1 MERNTTMRSDRDLRN
16 ILERIDHKGYPAY
29 KDTKGEYQFRKY
41 VLDIEHVQG
50 DPFASPS
57 QVRISVSGK
66 NAGIPLKYYDKKHKR
81 IATQDYLLR
90 KIGFEIVKNSKQR
103 GSGKS
108 GLIHI
113 SRCGQEILERTACQI
128 NDKDGEITIR
138 LEVGFPANGRTI
150 NAGELEKI
158 LFDILPDIVNK
169 TIMYKNINV
178 AELDNVMR
186 LTENQ
191 FFIRNEMKSKEL
203 VAFIA
208 DNSILPRKS
217 GISSEPLKDAVRF
230 KTPESMKVQF
240 NLPDGT
246 VIYGMGIPKGVTLI
260 VGGGYHGKSTLL
272 EALQMGVYDHI
283 SGDGREYVFSDNS
296 SVKIRAEDGRS
307 ISQTDISM
315 FINNLPNKMDTS
327 CFSTQNASGSTSQAA
342 NVVEAIETGC
352 KVLLIDEDTS
362 ATNFM
367 IRDELMQLVV
377 TKDKEPITPYI
388 DKVREL
394 YESYGISTILVAG
407 SSGEYF
413 NEADKIIQMDEY
425 HTYDI
430 TEYAKDIAQKYGYHS
445 KRSMKHETAIPSF
458 NRRVCMNKDWIGD
471 WAKIKVN
478 GKDLVSINKDGIDTR
493 YLEQLADEEQLRMI
507 GYLFVYIN
515 QSILNGN
522 NSLQDSV
529 EKLVQSLDKNGLKDI
544 FQNKKIPCNLAI
556 PRKQELFMCIN
567 RYRKIKIMNK

>member
-1 MERNTTMRSDRDLRN
+1 MRSDRDLKN
-16 ILERIDHKGYPAY
+16 ILERIDHRGYPAY
-29 KDTKGEYQFRKY
+29 KDTKGEYQFSKY

-57 QVRISVSGK
+57 QIRISVSGK
-66 NAGIPLKYYDKKHKR
+66 VAGIPSKYFDKKHKR

-90 KIGFEIVKNSKQR
+90 KIDSEIAKNSKQR

-108 GLIHI
+108 GLMHI
-113 SRCGQEILERTACQI
+113 SRCGQEVLERTACQI
-128 NDKDGEITIR
+128 NDRDGEITVR

-150 NAGELEKI
+150 NAGELERI
-158 LFDILPDIVNK
+158 LFHILPDIVNR
-169 TIMYKNINV
+169 TVLYKNIDI
-178 AELDNVMR
+178 AELDDVMR

-191 FFIRNEMKSKEL
+191 FFIRNEMKNREL
-203 VAFIA
+203 TAFIA

-217 GISSEPLKDAVRF
+217 GISAEPLKDAVKFRA
-230 KTPESMKVQF
+230 PESMKIKMD
-240 NLPDGT
+240 LPDGT
-246 VIYGMGIPKGVTLI
+246 AIYGMGIPKGVTLI

-272 EALQMGVYDHI
+272 EALQMGVYDHVA
-283 SGDGREYVFSDNS
+283 GDGREYVFSDVS

-315 FINNLPNKMDTS
+315 FINNLPNKLDTR

-342 NVVEAIETGC
+342 NVIEAVETGC

-388 DKVREL
+388 DRVREL
-394 YESYGISTILVAG
+394 YESYGVSTILVAG

-413 NEADKIIQMDEY
+413 NKADKIIQMDEY
-425 HTYDI
+425 HTFDI
-430 TEYAKDIAQKYGYHS
+430 TEYAKDIAQKHGYHAKKS
-445 KRSMKHETAIPSF
+445 VEKDVAMPNF
-458 NRRVCMNKDWIGD
+458 NRCARVNKDWIGE
-471 WAKIKVN
+471 WAKVKVN
-478 GKDLVSINKDGIDTR
+478 GKDAVSINRDSIDTR

-507 GYLFVYIN
+507 GYLFVYMN
-515 QSILNGN
+515 QSIFGRN
-522 NSLQDSV
+522 NTLQDSV
-529 EKLVQSLDKNGLKDI
+529 EKLAQMLEKNGLKDI
-544 FQNKKIPCNLAI
+544 FQGKKIPCNLAM

-567 RYRKIKIMNK
+567 RFRKLI

>member
-1 MERNTTMRSDRDLRN
+1 MRSDRDLKN
-16 ILERIDHKGYPAY
+16 ILDRIDHRGYPAY
-29 KDTKGEYQFRKY
+29 KDTKGEYQFSKY

-57 QVRISVSGK
+57 QIRISVSGK
-66 NAGIPLKYYDKKHKR
+66 VAGIPSKYFDKKHKR

-90 KIGFEIVKNSKQR
+90 KIGSEIAKNSKQR

-108 GLIHI
+108 GLMHI
-113 SRCGQEILERTACQI
+113 SRCGQEVLERTACQI
-128 NDKDGEITIR
+128 NDRDGEITVR

-150 NAGELEKI
+150 NASELERI
-158 LFDILPDIVNK
+158 LFHILPDIVNR
-169 TIMYKNINV
+169 TVLYKNIDI
-178 AELDNVMR
+178 AELDDVMR

-191 FFIRNEMKSKEL
+191 FFIRNEMKNREL
-203 VAFIA
+203 TAFIA

-217 GISSEPLKDAVRF
+217 GISAEPLKDAVKFRA
-230 KTPESMKVQF
+230 PESMKIKMD
-240 NLPDGT
+240 LPDGT
-246 VIYGMGIPKGVTLI
+246 AIYGMGIPKGVTLI

-272 EALQMGVYDHI
+272 EALQMGVYDHVA
-283 SGDGREYVFSDNS
+283 GDGREYVFSDVS

-315 FINNLPNKMDTS
+315 FINNLPNKLDTR

-342 NVVEAIETGC
+342 NVIEAVETGC

-388 DKVREL
+388 DRVREL
-394 YESYGISTILVAG
+394 YESYGVSTILVAG

-413 NEADKIIQMDEY
+413 NKADKIIQMDEY
-425 HTYDI
+425 HTFDI
-430 TEYAKDIAQKYGYHS
+430 TEYAKDIAQKHGYHAKKS
-445 KRSMKHETAIPSF
+445 VEKDVAMPNF
-458 NRRVCMNKDWIGD
+458 NRCARVNKDWIGE

-478 GKDLVSINKDGIDTR
+478 GKDAVSINRDSIDTR

-507 GYLFVYIN
+507 GYLFVYMN
-515 QSILNGN
+515 QSIFGKN
-522 NSLQDSV
+522 NTLQDSV
-529 EKLVQSLDKNGLKDI
+529 EKLAQMLEKNGLKDI
-544 FQNKKIPCNLAI
+544 LQGKKIPCNLAM

-567 RYRKIKIMNK
+567 RFRKLI

>member
-1 MERNTTMRSDRDLRN
+1 MVKRMGIMRSDRDLKN

-29 KDTKGEYQFRKY
+29 KDTKGEYQFSKY

-57 QVRISVSGK
+57 QIRISVSGK
-66 NAGIPLKYYDKKHKR
+66 VAGIPAKYFDKKHKR

-90 KIGFEIVKNSKQR
+90 KIGSEIIKNSKQR

-128 NDKDGEITIR
+128 NDKDGEITVR
-138 LEVGFPANGRTI
+138 LEIGFPANGRTI
-150 NAGELEKI
+150 NAGELERI
-158 LFDILPDIVNK
+158 LFHILPDIVNK
-169 TIMYKNINV
+169 TVLYKNINI
-178 AELDNVMR
+178 AELDDVIR
-186 LTENQ
+186 LAENQ
-191 FFIRNEMKSKEL
+191 FFIRNEMKNREL
-203 VAFIA
+203 TAFIA

-217 GISSEPLKDAVRF
+217 GISAEPLKDAVRF
-230 KTPESMKVQF
+230 KAPESMKIKID
-240 NLPDGT
+240 LPDST
-246 VIYGMGIPKGVTLI
+246 AIYGMGIPKGVTLI

-283 SGDGREYVFSDNS
+283 AGDGREYVFSDVS

-315 FINNLPNKMDTS
+315 FINNLPNKLDTS

-342 NVVEAIETGC
+342 NVIEAVETGC

-388 DKVREL
+388 DRVREL
-394 YESYGISTILVAG
+394 YESYGVSTILVAG

-413 NEADKIIQMDEY
+413 NKADKIIQMDEY
-425 HTYDI
+425 HTFDI
-430 TEYAKDIAQKYGYHS
+430 TEYAKDIAQKHGYHAQ
-445 KRSMKHETAIPSF
+445 KNVEKDAVMPNF
-458 NRRVCMNKDWIGD
+458 NRCARVNKDWIGER
-471 WAKIKVN
+471 AKVKVN
-478 GKDLVSINKDGIDTR
+478 GKDAVSINRDGVDTR

-507 GYLFVYIN
+507 GYLFVYMN
-515 QSILNGN
+515 QFIFDKN
-522 NSLQDSV
+522 NTLQNSV
-529 EKLVQSLDKNGLKDI
+529 EKLVQTLEKNGLRNI

-567 RYRKIKIMNK
+567 RFRKLI

>member
-1 MERNTTMRSDRDLRN
+1 MRSDRDLKN
-16 ILERIDHKGYPAY
+16 ILERIDHRGYPAY
-29 KDTKGEYQFRKY
+29 KDTKGEYQFSKY

-57 QVRISVSGK
+57 QIRISVSGK
-66 NAGIPLKYYDKKHKR
+66 VAGIPSKYFDKKHKR

-90 KIGFEIVKNSKQR
+90 KIGSEIAKNSKQR

-108 GLIHI
+108 GLMHI
-113 SRCGQEILERTACQI
+113 SRCGQEVLERTACQI
-128 NDKDGEITIR
+128 NDRDGEITVR

-150 NAGELEKI
+150 NAGELERI
-158 LFDILPDIVNK
+158 LFHILPDIVNR
-169 TIMYKNINV
+169 TVLYKNIDI
-178 AELDNVMR
+178 AELDDVMR

-191 FFIRNEMKSKEL
+191 FFIRNEMKNREL
-203 VAFIA
+203 TAFIA

-217 GISSEPLKDAVRF
+217 GISAEPLKDAVKFRA
-230 KTPESMKVQF
+230 PESMKIKMD
-240 NLPDGT
+240 LPDGT
-246 VIYGMGIPKGVTLI
+246 AIYGMGIPKGVTLI

-272 EALQMGVYDHI
+272 EALQMGVYDHVA
-283 SGDGREYVFSDNS
+283 GDGREYVFSDVS

-315 FINNLPNKMDTS
+315 FINNLPNKLDTR

-342 NVVEAIETGC
+342 NVIEAVETGC

-388 DKVREL
+388 DRVREL
-394 YESYGISTILVAG
+394 YESYGVSTILVAG

-413 NEADKIIQMDEY
+413 NKADKIIQMDEY
-425 HTYDI
+425 HTFDI
-430 TEYAKDIAQKYGYHS
+430 TEYAKDIAQKHGYHAKKS
-445 KRSMKHETAIPSF
+445 VEKDVAMPNF
-458 NRRVCMNKDWIGD
+458 NRCARVNKDWIGE

-478 GKDLVSINKDGIDTR
+478 GKDAVSINRDSIDTR

-507 GYLFVYIN
+507 GYLFVYMN
-515 QSILNGN
+515 QSIFGRN
-522 NSLQDSV
+522 NTLQDSA
-529 EKLVQSLDKNGLKDI
+529 EKLAQMLEKNGLKDI
-544 FQNKKIPCNLAI
+544 FQDKKIPCNLAM

-567 RYRKIKIMNK
+567 RFRKLI

>member
-1 MERNTTMRSDRDLRN
+1 MVKRMGIMRSDRDLKN

-29 KDTKGEYQFRKY
+29 KDTKGEYQFSKY

-57 QVRISVSGK
+57 QIRISVSGK
-66 NAGIPLKYYDKKHKR
+66 VAGIPAKYFDKKHKR

-90 KIGFEIVKNSKQR
+90 KIGSETIKNSKQR

-128 NDKDGEITIR
+128 NDKDGEITVR
-138 LEVGFPANGRTI
+138 LEIGFPANGRTI
-150 NAGELEKI
+150 NAGELERI
-158 LFDILPDIVNK
+158 LFHILPDIVNK
-169 TIMYKNINV
+169 TVLYKNINI
-178 AELDNVMR
+178 AELDDVIC
-186 LTENQ
+186 LAENQ
-191 FFIRNEMKSKEL
+191 FFIRNEMKNREL
-203 VAFIA
+203 TAFIA

-217 GISSEPLKDAVRF
+217 GISAEPLKDAVRF
-230 KTPESMKVQF
+230 KAPESMKIKID
-240 NLPDGT
+240 LPDST
-246 VIYGMGIPKGVTLI
+246 AIYGMGIPKGVTLI

-283 SGDGREYVFSDNS
+283 AGDGREYVFSDVS

-315 FINNLPNKMDTS
+315 FINNLPNKLDTS

-342 NVVEAIETGC
+342 NVIEAVETGC

-388 DKVREL
+388 DRVREL
-394 YESYGISTILVAG
+394 YESYGVSTILVAG

-413 NEADKIIQMDEY
+413 NKADKIIQMDEY
-425 HTYDI
+425 HTFDI
-430 TEYAKDIAQKYGYHS
+430 TEYAKDIAQKHGYHAQ
-445 KRSMKHETAIPSF
+445 KNVEKDAVMPNF
-458 NRRVCMNKDWIGD
+458 NRCARVNKDWIGER
-471 WAKIKVN
+471 AKVKVN
-478 GKDLVSINKDGIDTR
+478 GKDAVSINRDSVDTR

-507 GYLFVYIN
+507 GYLFVYMN
-515 QSILNGN
+515 QFIFDKN
-522 NSLQDSV
+522 NTLQNSV
-529 EKLVQSLDKNGLKDI
+529 EKLVQTLEKNGLRNI

-567 RYRKIKIMNK
+567 RFRKLI

>member
-1 MERNTTMRSDRDLRN
+1 MRSDRDLKN
-16 ILERIDHKGYPAY
+16 ILDRIDHRGYPAY
-29 KDTKGEYQFRKY
+29 KDTKEEYQFSKY

-57 QVRISVSGK
+57 QIRISVSGK
-66 NAGIPLKYYDKKHKR
+66 VAGIPSKYFDKKHKR

-90 KIGFEIVKNSKQR
+90 KIGSEIAKNSKQR

-108 GLIHI
+108 GLMHI
-113 SRCGQEILERTACQI
+113 SRCGQEVLERTACQI
-128 NDKDGEITIR
+128 NDRDGEITVR

-150 NAGELEKI
+150 NAGELERI
-158 LFDILPDIVNK
+158 LFNILPDIVNR
-169 TIMYKNINV
+169 TVLYKNIDI
-178 AELDNVMR
+178 AELDDVMR

-191 FFIRNEMKSKEL
+191 FFIRNEMKNREL
-203 VAFIA
+203 TAFIA

-217 GISSEPLKDAVRF
+217 GISAEPLKDAVKFRA
-230 KTPESMKVQF
+230 PESMKIKMD
-240 NLPDGT
+240 LPDGT
-246 VIYGMGIPKGVTLI
+246 AIYGMGIPKGVTLI

-272 EALQMGVYDHI
+272 EALQMGVYDHVA
-283 SGDGREYVFSDNS
+283 GDGREYVFSDVS

-315 FINNLPNKMDTS
+315 FINNLPNKLDTR

-342 NVVEAIETGC
+342 NVIEAVETGC

-388 DKVREL
+388 DRVREL
-394 YESYGISTILVAG
+394 YESYGVSTILVAG

-413 NEADKIIQMDEY
+413 NKADKIIQMDEY
-425 HTYDI
+425 HTFDI
-430 TEYAKDIAQKYGYHS
+430 TEYAKDIAQKHGYHAKKS
-445 KRSMKHETAIPSF
+445 VEKDVAMPNF
-458 NRRVCMNKDWIGD
+458 NRCARVNKDWIGE

-478 GKDLVSINKDGIDTR
+478 GKDAVSINRDSIDTR

-507 GYLFVYIN
+507 GYLFVYMN
-515 QSILNGN
+515 QSIFGRN
-522 NSLQDSV
+522 NTLQDSV
-529 EKLVQSLDKNGLKDI
+529 EKLAQMLEKNGLKDI
-544 FQNKKIPCNLAI
+544 FQGKKIPCNLAV

-567 RYRKIKIMNK
+567 RFRKLI

>member
-1 MERNTTMRSDRDLRN
+1 MRSDRDLKN
-16 ILERIDHKGYPAY
+16 ILERIDHRGYPAY
-29 KDTKGEYQFRKY
+29 KDTKGEYQFSKY

-57 QVRISVSGK
+57 QIRISVSGK
-66 NAGIPLKYYDKKHKR
+66 VAGIPSKYFDKKHKR

-90 KIGFEIVKNSKQR
+90 KIGSEIAKNSKQR

-108 GLIHI
+108 GLMHI
-113 SRCGQEILERTACQI
+113 SRCGQEVLERTACQI
-128 NDKDGEITIR
+128 NDRDGEITVR

-150 NAGELEKI
+150 NAGELERI
-158 LFDILPDIVNK
+158 LFHILPDIVNR
-169 TIMYKNINV
+169 TVLYKNIDI
-178 AELDNVMR
+178 AELDDVMR

-191 FFIRNEMKSKEL
+191 FFIRNEMKNREL
-203 VAFIA
+203 TAFIA

-217 GISSEPLKDAVRF
+217 GISAEPLKDAVKFRA
-230 KTPESMKVQF
+230 PESMKIKMD
-240 NLPDGT
+240 LPDGT
-246 VIYGMGIPKGVTLI
+246 AIYGMGIPKGVTLI

-272 EALQMGVYDHI
+272 EALQMGVYDHVA
-283 SGDGREYVFSDNS
+283 GDGREYVFSDVS

-315 FINNLPNKMDTS
+315 FINNLPNKLDTT

-342 NVVEAIETGC
+342 NVIEAVETGC
-352 KVLLIDEDTS
+352 KMLLIDEDTS

-388 DKVREL
+388 DRVREL
-394 YESYGISTILVAG
+394 YESYGVSTILVAG

-413 NEADKIIQMDEY
+413 NKADKIIQMDEY
-425 HTYDI
+425 HTFDI
-430 TEYAKDIAQKYGYHS
+430 TEYAKDIAQKHGYHAKKS
-445 KRSMKHETAIPSF
+445 VEKDVAMLNF
-458 NRRVCMNKDWIGD
+458 NRCARVNKDWIGE

-478 GKDLVSINKDGIDTR
+478 GKDAVSINRDSIDTR

-507 GYLFVYIN
+507 GYLFVYMN
-515 QSILNGN
+515 QFIFGRN
-522 NSLQDSV
+522 NTLQDSV
-529 EKLVQSLDKNGLKDI
+529 EKLAQMLEKNGLKDI
-544 FQNKKIPCNLAI
+544 FQDKKIPCNLAM

-567 RYRKIKIMNK
+567 RFRKLI

>member
-1 MERNTTMRSDRDLRN
+1 MRSDKDLKN

-29 KDTKGEYQFRKY
+29 KDTKGEYQFGKY

-57 QVRISVSGK
+57 QIRISVSGK
-66 NAGIPLKYYDKKHKR
+66 EAGIPLKYYDKKHKR

-90 KIGFEIVKNSKQR
+90 KIGSEIIKNSKQR

-108 GLIHI
+108 GVIHI
-113 SRCGQEILERTACQI
+113 SRCGQEVLERTACQI

-158 LFDILPDIVNK
+158 LFHILPDVVNK
-169 TIMYKNINV
+169 TVMYKNIDI
-178 AELDNVMR
+178 AELDDVMR

-191 FFIRNEMKSKEL
+191 FFIRNEMRSRGL
-203 VAFIA
+203 TAFIA
-208 DNSILPRKS
+208 DNSILPRES
-217 GISSEPLKDAVRF
+217 GISSKPLKDAVRF
-230 KTPESMKVQF
+230 RAPESMKIKID
-240 NLPDGT
+240 LPDGT
-246 VIYGMGIPKGVTLI
+246 IINGMGIPQGVTLI

-283 SGDGREYVFSDNS
+283 AGDGREYVFADTS

-307 ISQTDISM
+307 ISKTDISM
-315 FINNLPNKMDTS
+315 FINNLPNKMDTR

-342 NVVEAIETGC
+342 NVIEAIETGC
-352 KVLLIDEDTS
+352 KVLLVDEDTS

-388 DKVREL
+388 DRVREL
-394 YESYGISTILVAG
+394 YELYGVSTILVAG

-413 NEADKIIQMDEY
+413 NKADKIIQMDEY
-425 HTYDI
+425 YIFDI
-430 TEYAKDIAQKYGYHS
+430 TD
-445 KRSMKHETAIPSF
+445 
-458 NRRVCMNKDWIGD
+458 
-471 WAKIKVN
+471 
-478 GKDLVSINKDGIDTR
+478 
-493 YLEQLADEEQLRMI
+493 
-507 GYLFVYIN
+507 
-515 QSILNGN
+515 
-522 NSLQDSV
+522 
-529 EKLVQSLDKNGLKDI
+529 
-544 FQNKKIPCNLAI
+544 
-556 PRKQELFMCIN
+556 
-567 RYRKIKIMNK
+567 

>member
-1 MERNTTMRSDRDLRN
+1 MRSDRDLKN
-16 ILERIDHKGYPAY
+16 ILERIDHRGYPAY
-29 KDTKGEYQFRKY
+29 KDTKGEYQFSKY

-57 QVRISVSGK
+57 QIRISVSGK
-66 NAGIPLKYYDKKHKR
+66 VAGIPSKYFDKKHKR

-90 KIGFEIVKNSKQR
+90 KIGSEIAKNSKQR

-108 GLIHI
+108 GLMHI
-113 SRCGQEILERTACQI
+113 SRCGQEVLERTACQI
-128 NDKDGEITIR
+128 NDRDGEITVR

-150 NAGELEKI
+150 NAGELERI
-158 LFDILPDIVNK
+158 LFHILPDIVNR
-169 TIMYKNINV
+169 TVLYKNIDI
-178 AELDNVMR
+178 AELDDVMR

-191 FFIRNEMKSKEL
+191 FFIRNEMKNREL
-203 VAFIA
+203 TAFIA

-217 GISSEPLKDAVRF
+217 GISAEPLKDAVKFRA
-230 KTPESMKVQF
+230 PESMKIKMD
-240 NLPDGT
+240 LPDGT
-246 VIYGMGIPKGVTLI
+246 AIYGMGIPKGVTLI

-272 EALQMGVYDHI
+272 EALQMGVYDHVA
-283 SGDGREYVFSDNS
+283 GDGREYVFSDVS

-315 FINNLPNKMDTS
+315 FINNLPNKLDTR

-342 NVVEAIETGC
+342 NVIEAVETGC

-388 DKVREL
+388 DRVREL
-394 YESYGISTILVAG
+394 YESYGVSTILVAG

-413 NEADKIIQMDEY
+413 NKADKIIQMDEY
-425 HTYDI
+425 HTFDI
-430 TEYAKDIAQKYGYHS
+430 TEYARDIAQKHGYHAKKS
-445 KRSMKHETAIPSF
+445 VEKDVAMPNF
-458 NRRVCMNKDWIGD
+458 NRCARVNKDWIGE

-478 GKDLVSINKDGIDTR
+478 GKDAVSINRDSIDTR

-507 GYLFVYIN
+507 GYLFVYMN
-515 QSILNGN
+515 QSIFGRN
-522 NSLQDSV
+522 NTLQDSA
-529 EKLVQSLDKNGLKDI
+529 EKLAQMLEKNGLKDI
-544 FQNKKIPCNLAI
+544 FQGKKIPCNLAM

-567 RYRKIKIMNK
+567 RFRKLI

>member
-1 MERNTTMRSDRDLRN
+1 MRSDRDLKN
-16 ILERIDHKGYPAY
+16 ILERIDHRGYPAY
-29 KDTKGEYQFRKY
+29 KDTKGEYQFSKY

-57 QVRISVSGK
+57 QIRISVNGK
-66 NAGIPLKYYDKKHKR
+66 VAGIPSKYFDKKHKR

-90 KIGFEIVKNSKQR
+90 KIGSEIAKNSKQR

-108 GLIHI
+108 GLMHI
-113 SRCGQEILERTACQI
+113 SRCGQEVLERTACQI
-128 NDKDGEITIR
+128 NDRDGEITVR

-150 NAGELEKI
+150 NAGELERI
-158 LFDILPDIVNK
+158 LFHILPDIVNR
-169 TIMYKNINV
+169 TVLYKNIDI
-178 AELDNVMR
+178 AELDDVMR

-191 FFIRNEMKSKEL
+191 FFIRNEMKNREL
-203 VAFIA
+203 TAFIA

-217 GISSEPLKDAVRF
+217 GISAEPLKDAVKFRA
-230 KTPESMKVQF
+230 PESMKIKMD
-240 NLPDGT
+240 LPDGT
-246 VIYGMGIPKGVTLI
+246 AIYGMGIPKGVTLI

-272 EALQMGVYDHI
+272 EALQMGVYDHVA
-283 SGDGREYVFSDNS
+283 GDGREYVFSDVS

-315 FINNLPNKMDTS
+315 FINNLPNKLDTT

-342 NVVEAIETGC
+342 NVIEAVETGC
-352 KVLLIDEDTS
+352 KMLLIDEDTS

-388 DKVREL
+388 DRVREL
-394 YESYGISTILVAG
+394 YESYGVSTILVAG

-413 NEADKIIQMDEY
+413 NKADKIIQMDEY
-425 HTYDI
+425 HTFDI
-430 TEYAKDIAQKYGYHS
+430 TEYAKDIAQKHGYHAKKS
-445 KRSMKHETAIPSF
+445 VEKDVAMLNF
-458 NRRVCMNKDWIGD
+458 NRCARVNKDWIGE

-478 GKDLVSINKDGIDTR
+478 GKDAVSINRDSIDTR

-507 GYLFVYIN
+507 GYLFVYMN
-515 QSILNGN
+515 QSIFGRN
-522 NSLQDSV
+522 NTLQDSV
-529 EKLVQSLDKNGLKDI
+529 EKLAQMLEKNGLKDI
-544 FQNKKIPCNLAI
+544 FQDKKIPCNLAM

-567 RYRKIKIMNK
+567 RFRKLI

>member
-1 MERNTTMRSDRDLRN
+1 MRSDRDLKN
-16 ILERIDHKGYPAY
+16 ILERIDHRGYPAY
-29 KDTKGEYQFRKY
+29 KDTKGEYQFSKY

-57 QVRISVSGK
+57 QIRISVNGK
-66 NAGIPLKYYDKKHKR
+66 VAGIPSKYFDKKHKR

-90 KIGFEIVKNSKQR
+90 KIDSEIAKNSKQR

-108 GLIHI
+108 GLMHI
-113 SRCGQEILERTACQI
+113 SRCGQEVLERTACQI
-128 NDKDGEITIR
+128 NDRDGEITVR

-150 NAGELEKI
+150 NAGELERI
-158 LFDILPDIVNK
+158 LFHILPDIVNR
-169 TIMYKNINV
+169 TVLYKNIDI
-178 AELDNVMR
+178 AELDDVMR

-191 FFIRNEMKSKEL
+191 FFIRNEMKNREL
-203 VAFIA
+203 TAFIA

-217 GISSEPLKDAVRF
+217 GISAEPLKDAVKFRA
-230 KTPESMKVQF
+230 PESMKIKMD
-240 NLPDGT
+240 LPDGT
-246 VIYGMGIPKGVTLI
+246 AIYGMGIPKGVTLI

-272 EALQMGVYDHI
+272 EALQMGVYDHVA
-283 SGDGREYVFSDNS
+283 GDGREYVFSDVS

-315 FINNLPNKMDTS
+315 FINNLPNKLDTT

-342 NVVEAIETGC
+342 NVIEAVETGC
-352 KVLLIDEDTS
+352 KMLLIDEDTS

-388 DKVREL
+388 DRVREL
-394 YESYGISTILVAG
+394 YESYGVSTILVAG

-413 NEADKIIQMDEY
+413 NKADKIIQMDEY
-425 HTYDI
+425 HTFDI
-430 TEYAKDIAQKYGYHS
+430 TEYAKDIAQKHGYHAKKS
-445 KRSMKHETAIPSF
+445 VEKDVAMPNF
-458 NRRVCMNKDWIGD
+458 NRCARVNKDWIGE

-478 GKDLVSINKDGIDTR
+478 GKDAVSINRDSIDTR

-507 GYLFVYIN
+507 GYLFVYMN
-515 QSILNGN
+515 QSIFGRN
-522 NSLQDSV
+522 NTLQDSV
-529 EKLVQSLDKNGLKDI
+529 EKLAQMLEKNGLKDI
-544 FQNKKIPCNLAI
+544 FQGKKIPCNLAM

-567 RYRKIKIMNK
+567 RFRKLI

>member
-1 MERNTTMRSDRDLRN
+1 MRSDRDLKN
-16 ILERIDHKGYPAY
+16 ILERIDHRGYPAY
-29 KDTKGEYQFRKY
+29 KDTKGEYQFSKY

-57 QVRISVSGK
+57 QIRISVSGK
-66 NAGIPLKYYDKKHKR
+66 VAGIPPKYYDKKHKR

-90 KIGFEIVKNSKQR
+90 KIGSEIAKNSKQR

-108 GLIHI
+108 GLMHI
-113 SRCGQEILERTACQI
+113 SRCGQEVLERTACQI
-128 NDKDGEITIR
+128 NDKDGEVTVR

-150 NAGELEKI
+150 NAGELERI
-158 LFDILPDIVNK
+158 LFHTLPDIVNK
-169 TIMYKNINV
+169 TVLYKNIDI
-178 AELDNVMR
+178 AELDDVMR

-191 FFIRNEMKSKEL
+191 FFIRDEMKNREL
-203 VAFIA
+203 TAFIA

-217 GISSEPLKDAVRF
+217 GISAEPLKDAVRF
-230 KTPESMKVQF
+230 RAPESMKIKID
-240 NLPDGT
+240 LPDGT
-246 VIYGMGIPKGVTLI
+246 AIYGMGIPKGVTLI

-283 SGDGREYVFSDNS
+283 AGDGREYVFSDVS

-315 FINNLPNKMDTS
+315 FINNLPNKLDTR

-342 NVVEAIETGC
+342 NVIEAVETGC

-388 DKVREL
+388 DRVREL
-394 YESYGISTILVAG
+394 YESYGVSTILVAG

-413 NEADKIIQMDEY
+413 NKADKIIQMDEY
-425 HTYDI
+425 HTFDI
-430 TEYAKDIAQKYGYHS
+430 TEYAKNIAQQHGYHAKKS
-445 KRSMKHETAIPSF
+445 VEKDVVMPNF
-458 NRRVCMNKDWIGD
+458 NRCARVNKDWIGERV
-471 WAKIKVN
+471 KIKVN
-478 GKDLVSINKDGIDTR
+478 GKDAVSINRDSVDTR

-507 GYLFVYIN
+507 GYLFAYMN
-515 QSILNGN
+515 QSIFCKN
-522 NSLQDSV
+522 NTLQDSV
-529 EKLVQSLDKNGLKDI
+529 EKLVHTLEKNELKEI

-567 RYRKIKIMNK
+567 RFRKLI

>member
-1 MERNTTMRSDRDLRN
+1 MRSDRDLKN
-16 ILERIDHKGYPAY
+16 ILDRIDHRGYPAY

-57 QVRISVSGK
+57 QIRISVSGK
-66 NAGIPLKYYDKKHKR
+66 VAGIPSKYFDKKHKR

-90 KIGFEIVKNSKQR
+90 KIGSEIAKNSKQR

-108 GLIHI
+108 GLMHI
-113 SRCGQEILERTACQI
+113 SRCGQEVLERTACQI
-128 NDKDGEITIR
+128 NDRDGEITVR

-150 NAGELEKI
+150 NASELERI
-158 LFDILPDIVNK
+158 LFHILPDIVNR
-169 TIMYKNINV
+169 TVLYKNIDI
-178 AELDNVMR
+178 AELDDVMR

-191 FFIRNEMKSKEL
+191 FFIRNEMKNREL
-203 VAFIA
+203 TAFIA

-217 GISSEPLKDAVRF
+217 GISAEPLKDAVKFRA
-230 KTPESMKVQF
+230 PESMKIKMD
-240 NLPDGT
+240 LPDGT
-246 VIYGMGIPKGVTLI
+246 AIYGMGIPKGVTLI

-272 EALQMGVYDHI
+272 EALQMGVYDHVA
-283 SGDGREYVFSDNS
+283 GDGREYVFSDVS

-315 FINNLPNKMDTS
+315 FINNLPNKLDTR

-342 NVVEAIETGC
+342 NVIEAVETGC

-388 DKVREL
+388 DRVREL
-394 YESYGISTILVAG
+394 YESYGVSTILVAG

-413 NEADKIIQMDEY
+413 NKADKIIQMDEY
-425 HTYDI
+425 HTFDI
-430 TEYAKDIAQKYGYHS
+430 TEYAKDIAQKHGYHAKKS
-445 KRSMKHETAIPSF
+445 VEKDVAMPNF
-458 NRRVCMNKDWIGD
+458 NRCARVNKDWIGE

-478 GKDLVSINKDGIDTR
+478 GKDAVSINRDSIDTR

-507 GYLFVYIN
+507 GYLFVYMN
-515 QSILNGN
+515 QSIFGKN
-522 NSLQDSV
+522 NTLQDSV
-529 EKLVQSLDKNGLKDI
+529 EKLAQMLEKNGLKDI
-544 FQNKKIPCNLAI
+544 LQGKKIPCNLAM

-567 RYRKIKIMNK
+567 RFRKLI

>member
-1 MERNTTMRSDRDLRN
+1 MRSDRDLKN
-16 ILERIDHKGYPAY
+16 ILERIDHRGYPAY
-29 KDTKGEYQFRKY
+29 KDTKGEYQFSKY

-50 DPFASPS
+50 DPFAAPS
-57 QVRISVSGK
+57 QIRISVSGK
-66 NAGIPLKYYDKKHKR
+66 VAGIPSKYYDKKHKR

-90 KIGFEIVKNSKQR
+90 KIGSEIAKNSKQR

-108 GLIHI
+108 GMMHI
-113 SRCGQEILERTACQI
+113 SRCGQEVLERTACQI
-128 NDKDGEITIR
+128 NDIDGEITVR

-150 NAGELEKI
+150 NAGELERI
-158 LFDILPDIVNK
+158 LFHILPDVVNK
-169 TIMYKNINV
+169 SLLYKNIDI
-178 AELDNVMR
+178 AELDDVMR

-191 FFIRNEMKSKEL
+191 FFIRNEMKNREL
-203 VAFIA
+203 TAFIA

-217 GISSEPLKDAVRF
+217 GISAEPLKDAVRF
-230 KTPESMKVQF
+230 RAPESMKIKMD
-240 NLPDGT
+240 LPDGT
-246 VIYGMGIPKGVTLI
+246 AIYGMGIPKGVTLI

-283 SGDGREYVFSDNS
+283 AGDGREYVFSDVS

-315 FINNLPNKMDTS
+315 FINNLPNKLDTR

-342 NVVEAIETGC
+342 NVIEAVETGC

-388 DKVREL
+388 DRVREL
-394 YESYGISTILVAG
+394 YESYGVSTILVAG

-413 NEADKIIQMDEY
+413 NKADKIIQMDEY
-425 HTYDI
+425 HTFDI
-430 TEYAKDIAQKYGYHS
+430 TEYAKDIAQKHGYHAKKS
-445 KRSMKHETAIPSF
+445 VEKDVVMPDF
-458 NRRVCMNKDWIGD
+458 NRCARVNRDWIGE

-478 GKDLVSINKDGIDTR
+478 GKDAVSINRDSVDTR

-507 GYLFVYIN
+507 GYLFVYMN
-515 QSILNGN
+515 QSIFGKN
-522 NSLQDSV
+522 NTLQDSV
-529 EKLVQSLDKNGLKDI
+529 EKLVQTLEKNGLKVI
-544 FQNKKIPCNLAI
+544 FQNKNIPCNLAI

-567 RYRKIKIMNK
+567 RFRKLI

>member
-1 MERNTTMRSDRDLRN
+1 MRSDRDLKS
-16 ILERIDHKGYPAY
+16 ILERIDHRGYPAY
-29 KDTKGEYQFRKY
+29 KDTKGEYQFSKY

-50 DPFASPS
+50 DPFAAPS
-57 QVRISVSGK
+57 QIRISVSGK
-66 NAGIPLKYYDKKHKR
+66 IAGIPSKYYDKKYKR

-90 KIGFEIVKNSKQR
+90 KIGSEIVKNSKQR

-108 GLIHI
+108 GLMHI
-113 SRCGQEILERTACQI
+113 SRCGQEVLERTACQI

-150 NAGELEKI
+150 NAGELERI
-158 LFDILPDIVNK
+158 LFHILPDIVNK
-169 TIMYKNINV
+169 TVLYKNIDV
-178 AELDNVMR
+178 AELDDVMC

-191 FFIRNEMKSKEL
+191 FFIRNEMKTREL
-203 VAFIA
+203 TAFIA

-217 GISSEPLKDAVRF
+217 GISEEPLKDAVRF
-230 KTPESMKVQF
+230 RAPESMKIRMD
-240 NLPDGT
+240 LPDGT
-246 VIYGMGIPKGVTLI
+246 AIYGMGIPKGVTLI

-283 SGDGREYVFSDNS
+283 AGDGREYVFSDVS

-315 FINNLPNKMDTS
+315 FINNLPNKMDTRY
-327 CFSTQNASGSTSQAA
+327 FSTQNASGSTSQAA
-342 NVVEAIETGC
+342 NVVEAVESGC

-388 DKVREL
+388 DRVREL
-394 YESYGISTILVAG
+394 YESYGVSTILVAG

-413 NEADKIIQMDEY
+413 NKADKIIQMDEY
-425 HTYDI
+425 HTFDI
-430 TEYAKDIAQKYGYHS
+430 TEYAKGTAQKHGYHS
-445 KRSMKHETAIPSF
+445 KKSVEKDVVTPNF
-458 NRRVCMNKDWIGD
+458 NRCARVNKDWIGE

-478 GKDLVSINKDGIDTR
+478 GKDAVSINRDSIDTR

-507 GYLFVYIN
+507 GYLFVYMN
-515 QSILNGN
+515 QSIFGKN
-522 NSLQDSV
+522 NTLQDSV
-529 EKLVQSLDKNGLKDI
+529 EKLIQMLEKNGLKEI
-544 FQNKKIPCNLAI
+544 FQNKKIPCNLA
-556 PRKQELFMCIN
+556 
-567 RYRKIKIMNK
+567 

>member
-1 MERNTTMRSDRDLRN
+1 MRSDRDLKN
-16 ILERIDHKGYPAY
+16 ILERIDHRGYPAY
-29 KDTKGEYQFRKY
+29 KDTKGEYQFSKY

-57 QVRISVSGK
+57 QIRISVSGK
-66 NAGIPLKYYDKKHKR
+66 VAGIPSKYFDKKHKR

-90 KIGFEIVKNSKQR
+90 KIGSEIAKNSKQR

-108 GLIHI
+108 GLMHI
-113 SRCGQEILERTACQI
+113 SRCGQEVLERTACQI
-128 NDKDGEITIR
+128 NDRDGEITVR

-150 NAGELEKI
+150 NAGELERI
-158 LFDILPDIVNK
+158 LFHILPDIVNK
-169 TIMYKNINV
+169 TVLYKNIDI
-178 AELDNVMR
+178 AELDDVMR

-191 FFIRNEMKSKEL
+191 FFIRNEMKNREL
-203 VAFIA
+203 TAFIA

-217 GISSEPLKDAVRF
+217 GISAEPLKDAVKFRA
-230 KTPESMKVQF
+230 PESMKIKMD
-240 NLPDGT
+240 LPDGT
-246 VIYGMGIPKGVTLI
+246 VIYGMGIPKGFTLI

-272 EALQMGVYDHI
+272 EALQMGVYDHVA
-283 SGDGREYVFSDNS
+283 GDGREYVFSDVS

-315 FINNLPNKMDTS
+315 FINNLPNKLDTR

-342 NVVEAIETGC
+342 NVIEAVETGC

-388 DKVREL
+388 DRVREL
-394 YESYGISTILVAG
+394 YESYGVSTILVAG

-413 NEADKIIQMDEY
+413 NKADKIIQMDEY
-425 HTYDI
+425 HTFDI
-430 TEYAKDIAQKYGYHS
+430 TEYAKDIAQKHGYHAKKS
-445 KRSMKHETAIPSF
+445 VEKDVAMPNF
-458 NRRVCMNKDWIGD
+458 NRCARVNKDWIGE

-478 GKDLVSINKDGIDTR
+478 GKDAVSINRDSIDTR

-507 GYLFVYIN
+507 GYLFVYMN
-515 QSILNGN
+515 QSIFGRN
-522 NSLQDSV
+522 NTLQDSV
-529 EKLVQSLDKNGLKDI
+529 EKLAQMLEKKGLKDI
-544 FQNKKIPCNLAI
+544 FQGKKIPCNLAV

-567 RYRKIKIMNK
+567 RFRKLI

>member
-1 MERNTTMRSDRDLRN
+1 MRSDRDLKN
-16 ILERIDHKGYPAY
+16 ILDRIDHRGYPAY
-29 KDTKGEYQFRKY
+29 KDTKGEYQFSKY

-57 QVRISVSGK
+57 QIRISVSGK
-66 NAGIPLKYYDKKHKR
+66 VAGIPSKYFDKKHKR

-90 KIGFEIVKNSKQR
+90 KIGSEIAKNSKQR

-108 GLIHI
+108 GLMHI
-113 SRCGQEILERTACQI
+113 SRCGQEVLERTACQI
-128 NDKDGEITIR
+128 NDRDGEITVR

-150 NAGELEKI
+150 NAGELERI
-158 LFDILPDIVNK
+158 LFNILPDIVNR
-169 TIMYKNINV
+169 TVLYKNIDI
-178 AELDNVMR
+178 AELDDVMR

-191 FFIRNEMKSKEL
+191 FFIRNEMKNREL
-203 VAFIA
+203 TAFIA

-217 GISSEPLKDAVRF
+217 GISAEPLKDAVKFRA
-230 KTPESMKVQF
+230 PESMKIKMD
-240 NLPDGT
+240 LPDGT
-246 VIYGMGIPKGVTLI
+246 AIYGMGIPKGVTLI

-272 EALQMGVYDHI
+272 EALQMGVYDHVA
-283 SGDGREYVFSDNS
+283 GDGREYVFSDVS

-315 FINNLPNKMDTS
+315 FINNLPNKLDTR

-342 NVVEAIETGC
+342 NVIEAVETGC

-388 DKVREL
+388 DRVREL
-394 YESYGISTILVAG
+394 YESYGVSTILVAG

-413 NEADKIIQMDEY
+413 NKADKIIQMDEY
-425 HTYDI
+425 HTFDI
-430 TEYAKDIAQKYGYHS
+430 TEYAKDIAQKHGYHAKKS
-445 KRSMKHETAIPSF
+445 VEKDVAMPNF
-458 NRRVCMNKDWIGD
+458 NRCARVNKDWIGE

-478 GKDLVSINKDGIDTR
+478 GKDAVSINRDSIDTR

-507 GYLFVYIN
+507 GYLFVYMN
-515 QSILNGN
+515 QSIFGRN
-522 NSLQDSV
+522 NTLQDSV
-529 EKLVQSLDKNGLKDI
+529 EKLAQMLEKNGLKDI
-544 FQNKKIPCNLAI
+544 FQGKKIPCNLAV

-567 RYRKIKIMNK
+567 RFRKLI

>member
-1 MERNTTMRSDRDLRN
+1 MRSDRDLKN
-16 ILERIDHKGYPAY
+16 ILERIDHRGYPAY
-29 KDTKGEYQFRKY
+29 KDTKGEYQFSKY

-57 QVRISVSGK
+57 QIRISVSGK
-66 NAGIPLKYYDKKHKR
+66 VAGIPSKYFDKKHKR

-90 KIGFEIVKNSKQR
+90 KIGSEIAKNSKQR

-108 GLIHI
+108 GLMHI
-113 SRCGQEILERTACQI
+113 SRCGQEVLERTACQI
-128 NDKDGEITIR
+128 NDRDGEITVR

-150 NAGELEKI
+150 NAGELERI
-158 LFDILPDIVNK
+158 LFHILPDIVNR
-169 TIMYKNINV
+169 TVLYKNIDI
-178 AELDNVMR
+178 AELDDVMR

-191 FFIRNEMKSKEL
+191 FFIRNEMKNREL
-203 VAFIA
+203 TAFIA

-217 GISSEPLKDAVRF
+217 GISAEPLKDAVKFRA
-230 KTPESMKVQF
+230 PESMKIKMD
-240 NLPDGT
+240 LPDGT
-246 VIYGMGIPKGVTLI
+246 AIYGMGIPKGVTLI

-272 EALQMGVYDHI
+272 EALQMGVYDHVA
-283 SGDGREYVFSDNS
+283 GDGREYVFSDVS

-315 FINNLPNKMDTS
+315 FINNLPNKLDTR

-342 NVVEAIETGC
+342 NVIEAVETGC

-388 DKVREL
+388 DRVREL
-394 YESYGISTILVAG
+394 YESYGVSTILVAG

-413 NEADKIIQMDEY
+413 NKADKIIQMDEY
-425 HTYDI
+425 HTFDI
-430 TEYAKDIAQKYGYHS
+430 TEYAKDIAQKHGYHAKKS
-445 KRSMKHETAIPSF
+445 VEKDVAMPNF
-458 NRRVCMNKDWIGD
+458 NRCARVNKDWIGE

-478 GKDLVSINKDGIDTR
+478 GKDAVSINRDSIDTR

-507 GYLFVYIN
+507 GYLFVYMN
-515 QSILNGN
+515 QSIFGRN
-522 NSLQDSV
+522 NTLQDSA
-529 EKLVQSLDKNGLKDI
+529 EKLAQMLEKNGLKDI
-544 FQNKKIPCNLAI
+544 FQGKKIPCNLAV
-556 PRKQELFMCIN
+556 PREQELFMCIN
-567 RYRKIKIMNK
+567 RFRKLI

>member
-1 MERNTTMRSDRDLRN
+1 MRSDRDLKN
-16 ILERIDHKGYPAY
+16 ILERIDHRGYPAY
-29 KDTKGEYQFRKY
+29 KDTKGEYQFSKY

-57 QVRISVSGK
+57 QIRISVSGK
-66 NAGIPLKYYDKKHKR
+66 VAGIPSKYFDKKHKR

-90 KIGFEIVKNSKQR
+90 KIGSEIAKNSKQR

-108 GLIHI
+108 GLMHL
-113 SRCGQEILERTACQI
+113 SRCGQEVLERTACQI
-128 NDKDGEITIR
+128 NDRDGEITVR

-150 NAGELEKI
+150 NAGELERI
-158 LFDILPDIVNK
+158 LFHILPDIVNK
-169 TIMYKNINV
+169 TVLYKNIDI
-178 AELDNVMR
+178 AELDDVMR

-191 FFIRNEMKSKEL
+191 FFIRNEMKNREL
-203 VAFIA
+203 TAFIA

-217 GISSEPLKDAVRF
+217 GISAEPLKDAVKFRA
-230 KTPESMKVQF
+230 PESMKIKMD
-240 NLPDGT
+240 LPDGT

-272 EALQMGVYDHI
+272 EALQMGVYDHVA
-283 SGDGREYVFSDNS
+283 GDGREYVFSDVS

-315 FINNLPNKMDTS
+315 FINNLPNKLDTR

-342 NVVEAIETGC
+342 NVIEAVETGC

-388 DKVREL
+388 DRVREL
-394 YESYGISTILVAG
+394 YESYGVSTILVAG

-413 NEADKIIQMDEY
+413 NKADKIIQMDEY
-425 HTYDI
+425 HTFDI
-430 TEYAKDIAQKYGYHS
+430 TEYAKDIAQKHGYHAKKS
-445 KRSMKHETAIPSF
+445 VEKDVAMPNF
-458 NRRVCMNKDWIGD
+458 NRCARVNKDWIGE

-478 GKDLVSINKDGIDTR
+478 GKDAVSINRDSIDTR

-507 GYLFVYIN
+507 GYLFVYMN
-515 QSILNGN
+515 QSIFGRN
-522 NSLQDSV
+522 NTLQDSV
-529 EKLVQSLDKNGLKDI
+529 EKLAQMLEKNGLKDI
-544 FQNKKIPCNLAI
+544 FQGKKIPCNLAV
-556 PRKQELFMCIN
+556 PRKQELFMCIS
-567 RYRKIKIMNK
+567 RFRKLI

>member
-1 MERNTTMRSDRDLRN
+1 MRSYRDLKN
-16 ILERIDHKGYPAY
+16 ILDRIDHRGYPAY
-29 KDTKGEYQFRKY
+29 KDTKGEYQFSKY

-57 QVRISVSGK
+57 QIRISVSGK
-66 NAGIPLKYYDKKHKR
+66 VAGIPSKYFDKKHKR

-90 KIGFEIVKNSKQR
+90 KIGSEIAKNSKQR

-108 GLIHI
+108 GLMHI
-113 SRCGQEILERTACQI
+113 SRCGQEVLERTACQI
-128 NDKDGEITIR
+128 NDRDGEITVR

-150 NAGELEKI
+150 NAGELERI
-158 LFDILPDIVNK
+158 LFNILPDIVNR
-169 TIMYKNINV
+169 TVLYKNIDI
-178 AELDNVMR
+178 AELDDVMR

-191 FFIRNEMKSKEL
+191 FFIRNEMKNREL
-203 VAFIA
+203 TAFIA

-217 GISSEPLKDAVRF
+217 GISAEPLKDAVKFRA
-230 KTPESMKVQF
+230 PESMKIKMD
-240 NLPDGT
+240 LPDGT
-246 VIYGMGIPKGVTLI
+246 AIYGMGIPKGVTLI

-272 EALQMGVYDHI
+272 EALQMGVYDHVA
-283 SGDGREYVFSDNS
+283 GDGREYVFSDVS

-315 FINNLPNKMDTS
+315 FINNLPNKLDTT

-342 NVVEAIETGC
+342 NVIEAVETGC
-352 KVLLIDEDTS
+352 KMLLIDEDTS

-388 DKVREL
+388 DRVREL
-394 YESYGISTILVAG
+394 YESYGVSTILVAG

-413 NEADKIIQMDEY
+413 NKADKIIQMDEY
-425 HTYDI
+425 HTFDI
-430 TEYAKDIAQKYGYHS
+430 TEYAKDIAQKHGYHAKKS
-445 KRSMKHETAIPSF
+445 VEKDVAMPNF
-458 NRRVCMNKDWIGD
+458 NRCARVNKDWIGE

-478 GKDLVSINKDGIDTR
+478 GKDAVSINRDSIDTR
-493 YLEQLADEEQLRMI
+493 YLEQLADEGQLRMI
-507 GYLFVYIN
+507 GYLFVYMN
-515 QSILNGN
+515 QSIFGRN
-522 NSLQDSV
+522 NTLQDSV
-529 EKLVQSLDKNGLKDI
+529 EKLAQMLEKNGLKDI
-544 FQNKKIPCNLAI
+544 FQGKKIPCNLAV

-567 RYRKIKIMNK
+567 RFRKLI

>member
-1 MERNTTMRSDRDLRN
+1 MRSDRDLKN
-16 ILERIDHKGYPAY
+16 ILERIDHRGYPAY
-29 KDTKGEYQFRKY
+29 KDTKGEYQFSKY

-57 QVRISVSGK
+57 QIRISVSGK
-66 NAGIPLKYYDKKHKR
+66 VAGIPSKYFDKKHKR

-90 KIGFEIVKNSKQR
+90 KIGSEIAKNSMQR

-108 GLIHI
+108 GLMHI
-113 SRCGQEILERTACQI
+113 SRCGQEVLERTACQI
-128 NDKDGEITIR
+128 NDRDGEITVR

-150 NAGELEKI
+150 NAGELERI
-158 LFDILPDIVNK
+158 LFHILPDIVNR
-169 TIMYKNINV
+169 TVLYKNIDI
-178 AELDNVMR
+178 AELDDVMR

-191 FFIRNEMKSKEL
+191 FFIRNEMKNREL
-203 VAFIA
+203 TAFIA
-208 DNSILPRKS
+208 NNSILPRKS
-217 GISSEPLKDAVRF
+217 GISAEPLKDAVKFRA
-230 KTPESMKVQF
+230 PESMKIKM

-246 VIYGMGIPKGVTLI
+246 AIYGMGIPKGVTLI

-272 EALQMGVYDHI
+272 EALQMSVYDHVA
-283 SGDGREYVFSDNS
+283 GDGREYVFSDVS

-315 FINNLPNKMDTS
+315 FINNLPNKLDTR

-342 NVVEAIETGC
+342 NVIEAVETGC

-388 DKVREL
+388 DRVREL
-394 YESYGISTILVAG
+394 YESYGVSTILVAG

-413 NEADKIIQMDEY
+413 NKADKIIQMDEY
-425 HTYDI
+425 HTFDI
-430 TEYAKDIAQKYGYHS
+430 TEYAKDIAQKHGYHAKKS
-445 KRSMKHETAIPSF
+445 VEKDVAMPNF
-458 NRRVCMNKDWIGD
+458 NRCARVNKDWIGE

-478 GKDLVSINKDGIDTR
+478 GKDAVSINRDSIDTR

-507 GYLFVYIN
+507 GYLFVYMN
-515 QSILNGN
+515 QSIFGRN
-522 NSLQDSV
+522 NTLQDSV
-529 EKLVQSLDKNGLKDI
+529 EKLAQMLEKNGLKDI
-544 FQNKKIPCNLAI
+544 FQGKKIPCNLAV

-567 RYRKIKIMNK
+567 RFRKLI

>member
-1 MERNTTMRSDRDLRN
+1 MRSERDLKN

-29 KDTKGEYQFRKY
+29 KDTKGEYQFSKY
-41 VLDIEHVQG
+41 VLNIEHVQG

-57 QVRISVSGK
+57 QLSISVSGK
-66 NAGIPLKYYDKKHKR
+66 TAGIPSKYYDKKHKR
-81 IATQDYLLR
+81 IAAQDYLLR
-90 KIGFEIVKNSKQR
+90 KIGSELAKNSKQR

-128 NDKDGEITIR
+128 QDRDGGVTIR
-138 LEVGFPANGRTI
+138 FEVGFPANGRTI
-150 NAGELEKI
+150 NAGELERI
-158 LFDILPDIVNK
+158 LFHILPDIVNK
-169 TIMYKNINV
+169 TLLYKNINT
-178 AELDNVMR
+178 AELDDVIR
-186 LTENQ
+186 LAENQ
-191 FFIRNEMKSKEL
+191 FFIRNEMKSREL
-203 VAFIA
+203 TAFIA
-208 DNSILPRKS
+208 DDSVLPRKS

-230 KTPESMKVQF
+230 RTPESMKVKF
-240 NLPDGT
+240 DLPDGT
-246 VIYGMGIPKGVTLI
+246 AMYGMGIPKGVTLI

-283 SGDGREYVFSDNS
+283 AGDGREYVFSDDS

-307 ISQTDISM
+307 ISRTDISM
-315 FINNLPNKMDTS
+315 FINNLPNKMDTG

-342 NVVEAIETGC
+342 NVVEAVETGC

-388 DKVREL
+388 DRVREL
-394 YESYGISTILVAG
+394 YEAYGVSTILVAG

-413 NEADKIIQMDEY
+413 NKADKIIQMDEY

-430 TEYAKDIAQKYGYHS
+430 TEYAKDIAEKYGHS
-445 KRSMKHETAIPSF
+445 SKKYAEKKGIVPDF
-458 NRRVCMNKDWIGD
+458 NRCACVNKDWTDG
-471 WAKIKVN
+471 WAKIKIN
-478 GKDLVSINKDGIDTR
+478 GKDMVSINRDSIDTR

-507 GYLFVYIN
+507 GYLFVYMN
-515 QSILNGN
+515 QSVFNGN
-522 NSLQDSV
+522 KSLQKSIEQLIQLLN
-529 EKLVQSLDKNGLKDI
+529 EKGIKEI
-544 FQNKKIPCNLAI
+544 FQGKKIPCNLAV
-556 PRKQELFMCIN
+556 PRKQEIFMCVN
-567 RYRKIKIMNK
+567 RFRKINMNNQFGQ

>member
-1 MERNTTMRSDRDLRN
+1 MRSDRDLKN
-16 ILERIDHKGYPAY
+16 ILERIDHRGYPAY
-29 KDTKGEYQFRKY
+29 KDTKGEYQFSKY

-57 QVRISVSGK
+57 QIRISVSGK
-66 NAGIPLKYYDKKHKR
+66 VAGIPSKYFDKKHKR

-90 KIGFEIVKNSKQR
+90 KIGSEIAKNSKQR

-108 GLIHI
+108 GLMHI
-113 SRCGQEILERTACQI
+113 SRCGQEVLERTACQI
-128 NDKDGEITIR
+128 NDRDGEITVR

-150 NAGELEKI
+150 NAGELERI
-158 LFDILPDIVNK
+158 LFNILPDIVNR
-169 TIMYKNINV
+169 TVLYKNIDI
-178 AELDNVMR
+178 AELDDVMR

-191 FFIRNEMKSKEL
+191 FFIRNEMKNREL
-203 VAFIA
+203 TAFIA

-217 GISSEPLKDAVRF
+217 GISAEPLKDAVKFRA
-230 KTPESMKVQF
+230 PESMKIKMD
-240 NLPDGT
+240 LPDGT
-246 VIYGMGIPKGVTLI
+246 AIYGMGIPKGVTLI

-272 EALQMGVYDHI
+272 EALQMGVYDHVA
-283 SGDGREYVFSDNS
+283 GDGREYVFSDVS

-315 FINNLPNKMDTS
+315 FINNLPNKLDTR

-342 NVVEAIETGC
+342 NVIEAVETGC

-388 DKVREL
+388 DRVREL
-394 YESYGISTILVAG
+394 YESYGVSTILVAG

-413 NEADKIIQMDEY
+413 NKADKIIQMDEY
-425 HTYDI
+425 HTFDI
-430 TEYAKDIAQKYGYHS
+430 TEYAKDIAQKHGYHAKKS
-445 KRSMKHETAIPSF
+445 AEKDVAMPNF
-458 NRRVCMNKDWIGD
+458 NRCARVNKDWIGE

-478 GKDLVSINKDGIDTR
+478 GKDAVSINRDSIDTR

-507 GYLFVYIN
+507 GYLFVYMN
-515 QSILNGN
+515 QSIFGRN
-522 NSLQDSV
+522 NTLQDSV
-529 EKLVQSLDKNGLKDI
+529 EKLAQMLEKNGLKDI
-544 FQNKKIPCNLAI
+544 FQGKKIPCNLAV

-567 RYRKIKIMNK
+567 RFRKLI

>member
-1 MERNTTMRSDRDLRN
+1 MRSDRDLKN
-16 ILERIDHKGYPAY
+16 ILERIDHRGYPAY
-29 KDTKGEYQFRKY
+29 KDTKGEYQFSKY

-57 QVRISVSGK
+57 QIRISVSGK
-66 NAGIPLKYYDKKHKR
+66 VAGIPSKYFDKKHKR

-90 KIGFEIVKNSKQR
+90 KIGSEIAKNSKQR

-108 GLIHI
+108 GLMHI
-113 SRCGQEILERTACQI
+113 SRCGQEVLERTACQI
-128 NDKDGEITIR
+128 NDMDGEITVR

-150 NAGELEKI
+150 NAGELERI
-158 LFDILPDIVNK
+158 LFHILPDIVNR
-169 TIMYKNINV
+169 TVLYKNIDI
-178 AELDNVMR
+178 AELDDVMR

-191 FFIRNEMKSKEL
+191 FFIRNEMKNREL
-203 VAFIA
+203 TAFIA

-217 GISSEPLKDAVRF
+217 GISAEPLKDAVKFRA
-230 KTPESMKVQF
+230 PESMKIKMD
-240 NLPDGT
+240 LPDGT
-246 VIYGMGIPKGVTLI
+246 AIYGMGIPKGVTLI

-272 EALQMGVYDHI
+272 EALQMGVYDHVA
-283 SGDGREYVFSDNS
+283 GDGREYVFSDVS

-315 FINNLPNKMDTS
+315 FINNLPNKLDTR

-342 NVVEAIETGC
+342 NVIEAVETGC

-388 DKVREL
+388 DRVREL
-394 YESYGISTILVAG
+394 YESYGVSTILVAG

-413 NEADKIIQMDEY
+413 NKADKIIQMNEY
-425 HTYDI
+425 HTFDI
-430 TEYAKDIAQKYGYHS
+430 TEYAKDIAQKHGYHAKKS
-445 KRSMKHETAIPSF
+445 VEKDVAMLNF
-458 NRRVCMNKDWIGD
+458 NRCARVNKDWIGE

-478 GKDLVSINKDGIDTR
+478 GKDAVSINRDSIDTR

-507 GYLFVYIN
+507 GYLFVYMN
-515 QSILNGN
+515 QSIFGRN
-522 NSLQDSV
+522 NTLQDSV
-529 EKLVQSLDKNGLKDI
+529 EKLAQMLEKNGLKDI
-544 FQNKKIPCNLAI
+544 FQDKKIPCNLAM

-567 RYRKIKIMNK
+567 RFRKLI

>member
-1 MERNTTMRSDRDLRN
+1 MRSDRDLKN
-16 ILERIDHKGYPAY
+16 ILERIDHRGYPAY
-29 KDTKGEYQFRKY
+29 KDTKGEYQFSKY

-57 QVRISVSGK
+57 QIRISVNGK
-66 NAGIPLKYYDKKHKR
+66 VAGIPSKYFDKKHKR

-90 KIGFEIVKNSKQR
+90 KIGSEIAKNSKQR

-108 GLIHI
+108 GLMHI
-113 SRCGQEILERTACQI
+113 SRCGQEVLERTACQI
-128 NDKDGEITIR
+128 NDRDGEITVR

-150 NAGELEKI
+150 NAGELERI
-158 LFDILPDIVNK
+158 LFHILPDIVNR
-169 TIMYKNINV
+169 TVLYKNIDI
-178 AELDNVMR
+178 AELDDVMR

-191 FFIRNEMKSKEL
+191 FFIRNEMKNREL
-203 VAFIA
+203 TAFIA

-217 GISSEPLKDAVRF
+217 GISAEPLKDAVKFRA
-230 KTPESMKVQF
+230 PESMKIKMD
-240 NLPDGT
+240 LPDGT
-246 VIYGMGIPKGVTLI
+246 AIYGMGIPKGVTLI

-272 EALQMGVYDHI
+272 EALQMGVYDHVA
-283 SGDGREYVFSDNS
+283 GDGREYVFSDVS

-315 FINNLPNKMDTS
+315 FINNLPNKLDTR

-342 NVVEAIETGC
+342 NVIEAVETGC

-388 DKVREL
+388 DRVREL
-394 YESYGISTILVAG
+394 YESYGVSTILVAG

-413 NEADKIIQMDEY
+413 NKADKIIQMDEY
-425 HTYDI
+425 HTFDI
-430 TEYAKDIAQKYGYHS
+430 TEYAKDIAQKHGYHAKKS
-445 KRSMKHETAIPSF
+445 VEKDVAMLNF
-458 NRRVCMNKDWIGD
+458 NRCARVNKDWIGE

-478 GKDLVSINKDGIDTR
+478 GKDAVSINRDSIDTR

-507 GYLFVYIN
+507 GYLFVYMN
-515 QSILNGN
+515 QSIFGRN
-522 NSLQDSV
+522 NTLQDSV
-529 EKLVQSLDKNGLKDI
+529 EKLAQMLEKNGLKDI
-544 FQNKKIPCNLAI
+544 FQDKKIPCNLAM

-567 RYRKIKIMNK
+567 RFRKLI

>member
-1 MERNTTMRSDRDLRN
+1 MRSDRDLKN
-16 ILERIDHKGYPAY
+16 ILERIDHRGYPAY
-29 KDTKGEYQFRKY
+29 KDTKGEYQFSKY

-57 QVRISVSGK
+57 QIRISVSGK
-66 NAGIPLKYYDKKHKR
+66 VAGIPSKYFDKKHKR

-90 KIGFEIVKNSKQR
+90 KIGSEIAKNSKQR

-108 GLIHI
+108 GLMHI
-113 SRCGQEILERTACQI
+113 SRCGQEVLERTACQI
-128 NDKDGEITIR
+128 NDRDGEITVR

-150 NAGELEKI
+150 NAGELERI
-158 LFDILPDIVNK
+158 LFHILPDIVNR
-169 TIMYKNINV
+169 TVLYKNIDI
-178 AELDNVMR
+178 AELDDVMR

-191 FFIRNEMKSKEL
+191 FFIRNEMKNREL
-203 VAFIA
+203 TAFIA

-217 GISSEPLKDAVRF
+217 GISAEPLKDAVKFRA
-230 KTPESMKVQF
+230 PESMKIKMD
-240 NLPDGT
+240 LPDGT
-246 VIYGMGIPKGVTLI
+246 AIYGMGIPKGVTLI

-272 EALQMGVYDHI
+272 EALQMGVYDHVA
-283 SGDGREYVFSDNS
+283 GDGREYVFSDVS

-315 FINNLPNKMDTS
+315 FINNLPNKLDTR

-342 NVVEAIETGC
+342 NVIEAVETGC

-388 DKVREL
+388 DRVREL
-394 YESYGISTILVAG
+394 YESYGVSTILVAG

-413 NEADKIIQMDEY
+413 NKADKIIQMDEY
-425 HTYDI
+425 HTFDI
-430 TEYAKDIAQKYGYHS
+430 TEYAKDIAQKHGYHAKKS
-445 KRSMKHETAIPSF
+445 VEKDVAMLNF
-458 NRRVCMNKDWIGD
+458 NRCARVNKDWIGE

-478 GKDLVSINKDGIDTR
+478 GKDAVSINRDSIDTR

-507 GYLFVYIN
+507 GYLFVYMN
-515 QSILNGN
+515 QSIFGRN
-522 NSLQDSV
+522 NTLQDSV
-529 EKLVQSLDKNGLKDI
+529 EKLAQMLEKNGLKDI
-544 FQNKKIPCNLAI
+544 FQGKKIPCNLAM

-567 RYRKIKIMNK
+567 RFRKLI

>member
-1 MERNTTMRSDRDLRN
+1 MRSDRDLKN
-16 ILERIDHKGYPAY
+16 ILERIDHRGYPAY
-29 KDTKGEYQFRKY
+29 KDTKGEYQFSKY

-57 QVRISVSGK
+57 QIRISVSGK
-66 NAGIPLKYYDKKHKR
+66 VAGIPSKYFDKKHKR

-90 KIGFEIVKNSKQR
+90 KIGSEIAKNSKQR

-108 GLIHI
+108 GLMHI
-113 SRCGQEILERTACQI
+113 SRCGQEVLERTACQI
-128 NDKDGEITIR
+128 NDRDGEITVR

-150 NAGELEKI
+150 NAGELERI
-158 LFDILPDIVNK
+158 LFHILPDIVNR
-169 TIMYKNINV
+169 TVLYKNIDI
-178 AELDNVMR
+178 AELDDVMR

-191 FFIRNEMKSKEL
+191 FFIRNEMKNREL
-203 VAFIA
+203 TAFIA

-217 GISSEPLKDAVRF
+217 GISAEPLKDAVKFRA
-230 KTPESMKVQF
+230 PESMKIKMD
-240 NLPDGT
+240 LPDGT
-246 VIYGMGIPKGVTLI
+246 AIYGMGIPKGVTLI

-272 EALQMGVYDHI
+272 EALQMGVYDHVA
-283 SGDGREYVFSDNS
+283 GDGREYVFSDVS

-315 FINNLPNKMDTS
+315 FINNLPNKLDTR

-342 NVVEAIETGC
+342 NVIEAVETGC

-388 DKVREL
+388 DRVREL
-394 YESYGISTILVAG
+394 YESYGVSTILVAG

-413 NEADKIIQMDEY
+413 NKADKIIQMDEY
-425 HTYDI
+425 HTFDI
-430 TEYAKDIAQKYGYHS
+430 TEYAKDIAQKNGYHAKKS
-445 KRSMKHETAIPSF
+445 VEKDVAMPNF
-458 NRRVCMNKDWIGD
+458 NRCARVNKDWIGER
-471 WAKIKVN
+471 AKIKVN
-478 GKDLVSINKDGIDTR
+478 GKDAVSINRDSIDTR

-507 GYLFVYIN
+507 GYLFVYMN
-515 QSILNGN
+515 QSIFGRN
-522 NSLQDSV
+522 NTLQDSV
-529 EKLVQSLDKNGLKDI
+529 EKLAQMLEKNGLKDI
-544 FQNKKIPCNLAI
+544 FQGKKIPCNLAV
-556 PRKQELFMCIN
+556 PREQELFMCIN
-567 RYRKIKIMNK
+567 RFRKLI

>member
-1 MERNTTMRSDRDLRN
+1 MRSDRDLKN
-16 ILERIDHKGYPAY
+16 ILDRIDHRGYPAY
-29 KDTKGEYQFRKY
+29 KDTKGEYQFSKY

-57 QVRISVSGK
+57 QIRISVSGK
-66 NAGIPLKYYDKKHKR
+66 VAGIPSKYFNKKHKR

-90 KIGFEIVKNSKQR
+90 KIGSEIAKNSKQR

-108 GLIHI
+108 GLMHI
-113 SRCGQEILERTACQI
+113 SRCGQEVLERTACQI
-128 NDKDGEITIR
+128 NDRDGEITVR

-150 NAGELEKI
+150 NAGELERI
-158 LFDILPDIVNK
+158 LFHILPDIVNR
-169 TIMYKNINV
+169 TALYKNIDI
-178 AELDNVMR
+178 AELDDVMR

-191 FFIRNEMKSKEL
+191 FFIRNEMKNREL
-203 VAFIA
+203 TAFIA

-217 GISSEPLKDAVRF
+217 GISAEPLKDAVKFRA
-230 KTPESMKVQF
+230 PESMKIKMD
-240 NLPDGT
+240 LPDGT
-246 VIYGMGIPKGVTLI
+246 AIYGMGIPKGVTLI

-272 EALQMGVYDHI
+272 EALQMGVYDHVA
-283 SGDGREYVFSDNS
+283 GDGREYVFSDVS

-315 FINNLPNKMDTS
+315 FINNLPNKLDTR

-342 NVVEAIETGC
+342 NVIEAVETGC

-388 DKVREL
+388 DRVREL
-394 YESYGISTILVAG
+394 YESYGVSTILVAG

-413 NEADKIIQMDEY
+413 NKADKIIQMDEY
-425 HTYDI
+425 HTFDI
-430 TEYAKDIAQKYGYHS
+430 TEYAKDIAQKHGYHAKKS
-445 KRSMKHETAIPSF
+445 VEKDVAMPNF
-458 NRRVCMNKDWIGD
+458 NRCARVNKDWIGE

-478 GKDLVSINKDGIDTR
+478 GKDAVSINRDSIDTR

-507 GYLFVYIN
+507 GYLFVYMN
-515 QSILNGN
+515 QSIFGRN
-522 NSLQDSV
+522 NTLQDSV
-529 EKLVQSLDKNGLKDI
+529 EKLAQMLEKNGLKDI
-544 FQNKKIPCNLAI
+544 FQGKKIPCNLAV

-567 RYRKIKIMNK
+567 RFRKLI